1 MSAALAPLPGF
12 LESHSSLASFYAANP
27 RRWASREID
36 LGLRWR
42 GPCRRTFR
50 AAFVEAT
57 GELYVFE
64 HQRSDGG
71 GGMVFVH
78 ERVSTEWGNATTF
91 GGWELV
97 CGEEGSFDWLVSRAN
112 EHAARTAEGRGRRR
126 ATQLRVAMSP

>member
-12 LESHSSLASFYAANP
+12 CESHASLASFYAENP
-27 RRWASREID
+27 RRWASREVD

-42 GPCRRTFR
+42 GSGRRTFR

-78 ERVSTEWGNATTF
+78 ERGSADWGNATTF
-91 GGWELV
+91 DGWELV

-112 EHAARTAEGRGRRR
+112 EHAARPVEARR
-126 ATQLRVAMSP
+126 

>member
-1 MSAALAPLPGF
+1 MSAALAPLTGF
-12 LESHSSLASFYAANP
+12 RESHSSLASFYAANP
-27 RRWASREID
+27 RRWASREVD

-42 GPCRRTFR
+42 GPGRRTFR

-78 ERVSTEWGNATTF
+78 ERVSSDWGRAKVLD
-91 GGWELV
+91 GWGLV

-112 EHAARTAEGRGRRR
+112 EHGYQSTPHAEAR
-126 ATQLRVAMSP
+126 P